1 MNSAVTYSLLWVFL
15 LALSP
20 AFAAEEAAKSPK
32 PAKLFSASSSLQ
44 VTMTAPWKDIERK
57 EDYQGA
63 YEATIEFTDDLGNR
77 NQLPM
82 TVERRG
88 ITRQKV
94 CRYPPIKLRFE
105 KEAVKG
111 TTFRGEKSL
120 KMVTHCNKGSIYV
133 QYYVL
138 EMLAYRMYNLITD
151 YSFLVRPLSVTYI
164 DSDSGKDSGPEFAF
178 LIEDDS
184 DLAKRND
191 QEKLDI
197 PRTSPTRLDAVEAS
211 NLALFQ
217 YMISNLDWA
226 ATNGPDSKECCHNVK
241 LIGHDPETD
250 PIYAVPYDFDSAGI
264 VDAKYAAPPAG
275 LPVQRTTQRYYRGF
289 CIHNPTMA
297 DARQRFLS
305 QEQAI
310 YGLVEN
316 EELLTGSSRKKALK
330 FLGEFFEIL
339 KDEKEFQDEIIEQCR
354 T

>member
-1 MNSAVTYSLLWVFL
+1 MNFSATYPMFLIFL
-15 LALSP
+15 LAGAT
-20 AFAAEEAAKSPK
+20 AFAAEEADKEPR
-32 PAKLFSASSSLQ
+32 PAKLFSSTETLE

-57 EDYQGA
+57 EDYQGP
-63 YEATIEFTDDLGNR
+63 YPGTIEFTDDLGVQNR
-77 NQLPM
+77 FEM
-82 TVERRG
+82 TAERRG

-105 KEAVKG
+105 KEDVKG

-151 YSFLVRPLSVTYI
+151 FSFKVRPLSVTYI
-164 DSDSGKDSGPEFAF
+164 DSDSGKESGPEFAF

-184 DLAKRND
+184 DVAKRND
-191 QEKLDI
+191 QDKLDI
-197 PRTSPTRLDAVEAS
+197 PKTSPTRLDPEEAS

-226 ATNGPDSKECCHNVK
+226 ATYGPDTKECCHNVK

-250 PIYAVPYDFDSAGI
+250 PIYAVPYDFDSSGL
-264 VDAKYAAPPAG
+264 VNAKYAAPPAG
-275 LPVQRTTQRYYRGF
+275 LPVGRTTQRLYRGY
-289 CIHNPTMA
+289 CIHNPTMP
-297 DARQRFLS
+297 DAKQRFLE

-310 YGLVEN
+310 YALVEN
-316 EELLTGSSRKKALK
+316 DDLLTGSIKKKTLR

-339 KDEKEFQDEIIEQCR
+339 KDESDYQDDIIEQCR
-354 T
+354 K